1 MLEEKINN
9 NLKEAMKSKD
19 SIRVSCL
26 RMIIADIKNAS
37 IAKQEELKDEDII
50 GILQKQAKQHKES
63 IEGFKKGD
71 RQDLVDKE
79 SKELEIIQSY
89 LPEELKPEEI
99 ASIVK
104 EAIKETGAKDEK
116 DMGKVMGAVM
126 PKVKG
131 RADGKLVQKEVIGQ
145 LTKGQDKKQ

>member
-50 GILQKQAKQHKES
+50 GVLQKQVKQHKDS

-79 SKELEIIQSY
+79 SKELEIIRTY

-104 EAIKETGAKDEK
+104 EAIKETGAKDKK